1 MGTSVYTGTA
11 LSGLVELPAV
21 LLIYPAIES
30 RGRRTGVIAFLA
42 LAGTFCLGWALIAH
56 LYCGDKRQ
64 YTADVLQDQDHA
76 RVHDYITGVEWK
88 AVHRSSL

>member
-42 LAGTFCLGWALIAH
+42 LAGTFCLGWALIFTVVTSDNIH
-56 LYCGDKRQ
+56 
-64 YTADVLQDQDHA
+64 TADVLQDQDHA
-76 RVHDYITGVEWK
+76 RVHDYITGVVWK

>member
-42 LAGTFCLGWALIAH
+42 LAGTFCLGWADY
-56 LYCGDKRQ
+56 LYGGDKRLLS
-64 YTADVLQDQDHA
+64 YCRYVA
-76 RVHDYITGVEWK
+76 GS
-88 AVHRSSL
+88 RSCPSP

>member
-21 LLIYPAIES
+21 LLISPAIES

-42 LAGTFCLGWALIAH
+42 LAGTFCLGWALIF
-56 LYCGDKRQ
+56 
-64 YTADVLQDQDHA
+64 
-76 RVHDYITGVEWK
+76 
-88 AVHRSSL
+88 

>member
-76 RVHDYITGVEWK
+76 
-88 AVHRSSL
+88 